1 MFSLGLG
8 IKSYLYIGLAVAA
21 LALATKGFFWF
32 TNLQEEMGNLR
43 EANAEYSIQVN
54 ALEMQKQSD
63 AAVINV
69 LQRASELQQEAL
81 VIVNGTFG
89 EIRDE
94 RDQTMRILE
103 GSRLGRLAAKR
114 AQLIQ
119 ERSNLATSEMF
130 QEFEGVINEDL

>member
-1 MFSLGLG
+1 MFGIGG
-8 IKSYLYIGLAVAA
+8 IKSYLYIGLAFAVI
-21 LALATKGFFWF
+21 ALATMGFRWF
-32 TNLQEEMGNLR
+32 TGVQATIQNLT

-63 AAVINV
+63 AAVITA
-69 LQRASELQQEAL
+69 LQKAAELQAEAL
-81 VIVNGTFG
+81 NIVNGTFG

-94 RDQTMRILE
+94 REQTQRILE
-103 GSRLGRLAAKR
+103 GSRLGRLAAQR

-119 ERSNLATSEMF
+119 ERSNTATQEMF